1 MASETDL
8 PGLKTKAD
16 DLHVNKL
23 KNVPADLSKL
33 SNIVNIDFVKK
44 TVYSQLV
51 TKVNDIDTEI
61 PITSGLVTKTQNDAD
76 KQGIKKKIA
85 NVDKIIANTCGLVK
99 NT

>member
-8 PGLKTKAD
+8 PGLKTKVD

-51 TKVNDIDTEI
+51 TKVNDIDTKI

-76 KQGIKKKIA
+76 KQSVKKKIA
-85 NVDKIIANTCGLVK
+85 DVDKIIANTCGLVK

>member
-8 PGLKTKAD
+8 PGLKTKVD

-23 KNVPADLSKL
+23 KNVPADFSKL

-51 TKVNDIDTEI
+51 TKVNDTDTKI

-76 KQGIKKKIA
+76 KQGVKKKIA
-85 NVDKIIANTCGLVK
+85 NVDRTIANTCGVVK